1 MPLAEIDLV
10 VNTKPFQVALVA
22 RAVRRHIG
30 DINHPLP
37 EEFRPAHLSVA
48 LIDAV
53 FNPAIN
59 YHRNVVPIVKR
70 YCSRFGLKRSTM
82 PGEWPPPVEMQETL
96 GALIGHY
103 GELGA
108 EHLRRAVFRSSHRSP
123 GTLVYKADN
132 VLNCARALHAI
143 GVNVL
148 QDVPTKRP
156 EEIKQTLCAVQG
168 IGPRTVHMLLM
179 YAGNDDCVKG
189 DRHICEFVS
198 AALAVNEVSPG
209 EAECIVAGVARKLGI
224 APRALDAR
232 IWTLGA
238 GAG

>member
-1 MPLAEIDLV
+1 MNTRAFHVEQV
-10 VNTKPFQVALVA
+10 V
-22 RAVRRHIG
+22 RAVRRRIG
-30 DINHPLP
+30 DIRRPLP

-53 FNPAIN
+53 FNPAID

-70 YCSRFGLKRSTM
+70 YCSRFGLNRTTL
-82 PGEWPPPVEMQETL
+82 PGEWPPSIEAQETL

-103 GELGA
+103 DELGA
-108 EHLRRAVFRSSHRSP
+108 EHLRLQVFRSSHRSP
-123 GTLVYKADN
+123 GTHVYKADN
-132 VLNCARALHAI
+132 VLNCARALNAI

-156 EEIKQTLCAVQG
+156 GDIKRTLCAARG
-168 IGPRTVHMLLM
+168 IGPRTAHMLLM
-179 YAGNDDCVKG
+179 YAGKDDCVKG
-189 DRHICEFVS
+189 DRHICEFVCD
-198 AALAVNEVSPG
+198 ALDVSRVAPR
-209 EAECIVAGVARKLGI
+209 EAEDLVADAARELGI

-238 GAG
+238 GTE